1 MKKTL
6 HLIYIVFLTTS
17 ISNLLNA
24 QIRLDVNWGHQV
36 ETGLK
41 TDYFENKN
49 NLHRD
54 FGNQKRPKWN
64 VKNHLSKLNSVEKK
78 QIVEDA
84 WQNTIDILKKCEII
98 FAFSYTLCFDQWC
111 EESSSSYYINDI
123 NEINLNRQFNHF
135 APDSLGTS
143 SCFSHLLFS
152 IKYSENDSE
161 TEHYSKHFFSRKFFE
176 EVIYQNS
183 AKVMSITRERE
194 YFDVRIDIYLENLG
208 EAGVFILN
216 PDSNE
221 KGYWASDP
229 VEAVTY
235 IILYEIGKFEY
246 YLFHN
251 AESYHIRSIRQ
262 FNKYDRDMD
271 PHDFA
276 LMIANEI
283 LTIANK

>member
-1 MKKTL
+1 M
-6 HLIYIVFLTTS
+6 F

-24 QIRLDVNWGHQV
+24 QIRLEVTWDNNV
-36 ETGLK
+36 ENSLK

-64 VKNHLSKLNSVEKK
+64 VKNHLKTLNSVEKK

-123 NEINLNRQFNHF
+123 NELNLDRQFNHF

-152 IKYSENDSE
+152 VKYSENDSE

-176 EVIYQNS
+176 EVAYQGP
-183 AKVMSITRERE
+183 AEFMSIMRERE
-194 YFDVRIDIYLENLG
+194 YFDVRIDIYIDNLG
-208 EAGVFILN
+208 ETGIFIFD
-216 PDSNE
+216 PDSKE
-221 KGYWASDP
+221 KGNWASNP
-229 VEAVTY
+229 IEAVTY
-235 IILYEIGKFEY
+235 IILYELGKFEY

-251 AESYHIRSIRQ
+251 VESHHIRSLEQ
-262 FNKYDRDMD
+262 FNKYDRNMNS
-271 PHDFA
+271 HDFA
-276 LMIANEI
+276 LMIAKDI
-283 LTIANK
+283 LSFR